1 MAVPASKLIGIL
13 VASFVIASLLS
24 SIASAQELT
33 GGQIATNVEVSDSGA
48 STGDILSITSDD
60 TLVRAS
66 SAYDQNLFGVVVEDP
81 AIVLNKETDKTVS
94 VLSQGEAQVKVTNKG
109 GDITV
114 GDFITSSD
122 EAGVGQKA
130 TSEGVVLGKALTSYS
145 DGSVGTIPILINI
158 QHQSQIS
165 GGSFGSLWDRVMA
178 YTASSLEEPENFQL
192 LLRYLFALIL
202 GSASFI
208 LGFVFSAKAIR
219 VGLVAV
225 GRNPLARGVI
235 QANMVFNLMT
245 VLALAVAGVGL
256 AMFVIFYR

>member
-1 MAVPASKLIGIL
+1 MNVPASKLII
-13 VASFVIASLLS
+13 ASIASLLVTS
-24 SIASAQELT
+24 LLPSFAYGQELT
-33 GGQIATNVEVSDSGA
+33 GGQIATNVEVSDSDA
-48 STGDILSITSDD
+48 SAGDILSITSDD
-60 TLVRAS
+60 TLVRS
-66 SAYDQNLFGVVVEDP
+66 SSSYDQNLFGVVVKDP
-81 AIVLNKETDKTVS
+81 AIVLNKATDKTVS

-109 GDITV
+109 GDIAV

-130 TSEGVVLGKALTSYS
+130 TSEGVVLGKALGSYS
-145 DGSVGTIPILINI
+145 DSSVGTVQVLINI

-165 GGSFGSLWDRVMA
+165 GGSLGNLWDKVVSL
-178 YTASSLEEPENFQL
+178 TSSSLEEKENFQL

-202 GSASFI
+202 GGASFI
-208 LGFVFSAKAIR
+208 LGFVFAAKAIR
-219 VGLVAV
+219 TGLVAV

-256 AMFVIFYR
+256 AMFIIFYR